1 MPSELGNLISRL
13 KHIEEKLIHEEQV
26 LTGIRCE
33 VKDSILIATDLWE
46 KNAQAEM
53 NAAANRQNPQE
64 VGGPRRQS
72 LAQRCE
78 LLTEIISHETIF

>member
-1 MPSELGNLISRL
+1 MPTELGNLISRL

-53 NAAANRQNPQE
+53 NAAAIRPPE
-64 VGGPRRQS
+64 VGGGTRRQS

-78 LLTEIISHETIF
+78 PSDEEDVYT